1 MGSSLLKWLQDSEA
15 GFHWRKPSRFV
26 ASKERLHT
34 VELPAVGVRFRHG
47 KRTVLRTALQ
57 PSLVVQADRC
67 RADRWSGHAVADEP
81 VKQLFNNKPTTLY
94 SGEKSLQSRILFE
107 ICVLDDHAR
116 SSSTA
121 TSNCD
126 SSRRVPRTV
135 EE

>member
-1 MGSSLLKWLQDSEA
+1 MNFQRSGFDFDMESEQSYGLRYNLLLW
-15 GFHWRKPSRFV
+15 
-26 ASKERLHT
+26 
-34 VELPAVGVRFRHG
+34 
-47 KRTVLRTALQ
+47 
-57 PSLVVQADRC
+57 C
-67 RADRWSGHAVADEP
+67 RRIDYRSGHALADEP